1 MTKYFALF
9 GGGGIRGISY
19 CGAYRALLDNNIEI
33 TGCAGSSIGAVFAT
47 LLSLKYTQEEIF
59 EIFSETGFKLLNDLN
74 FDMKKDI
81 AFSKGQK
88 FYDWMK
94 NHIEKKYYKDEYKK
108 GQMPPVKFSDIE
120 EELVIYAVDLSKM
133 KFKEFS
139 KSKTPDSEI
148 AFAVRASVS
157 MPGLFTP
164 LVDDDNSLLVDG
176 DLLKSSPLWRVSDTV
191 KNRQER
197 ILEFRLEDT
206 APKDNISNPI
216 EYINRVYNAFC
227 GFATDYIIDMYGKKD
242 KFDYI
247 KINTPDVSVV
257 DFLISKQ
264 KRQELFDMGYSATD
278 NYIKNCLVDKHNELC
293 LKYKNILK
301 HIVCFQNKLLKKE
314 YCSAYICLC
323 ELFVYLCE
331 QKRYI
336 DVDLYEKI
344 LDLKDLY
351 FQNYIKSSIFNLNR
365 GGLKDKKDEI
375 FSLIISVINKFSEKI
390 EELS

>member
-108 GQMPPVKFSDIE
+108 GQMAPVKFSDIE

-164 LVDDDNSLLVDG
+164 LVDNDNSLLVDG
-176 DLLKSSPLWRVSDTV
+176 DLLKSSPL
-191 KNRQER
+191 
-197 ILEFRLEDT
+197 
-206 APKDNISNPI
+206 
-216 EYINRVYNAFC
+216 
-227 GFATDYIIDMYGKKD
+227 
-242 KFDYI
+242 
-247 KINTPDVSVV
+247 
-257 DFLISKQ
+257 
-264 KRQELFDMGYSATD
+264 
-278 NYIKNCLVDKHNELC
+278 
-293 LKYKNILK
+293 
-301 HIVCFQNKLLKKE
+301 
-314 YCSAYICLC
+314 
-323 ELFVYLCE
+323 
-331 QKRYI
+331 
-336 DVDLYEKI
+336 
-344 LDLKDLY
+344 
-351 FQNYIKSSIFNLNR
+351 
-365 GGLKDKKDEI
+365 
-375 FSLIISVINKFSEKI
+375 
-390 EELS
+390 